1 MPCWKNC
8 LWCKFFGDDSAAEEE
23 LVKHEAELSRE
34 AVIESSV
41 CEVLP
46 GCGQSSDCQS
56 LCYADENKASNA
68 QTLLSMANTGKNF
81 LARCLGHLAGLFCAL
96 TTRKHSASTVC

>member
-1 MPCWKNC
+1 MSGE
-8 LWCKFFGDDSAAEEE
+8 FFDDESDDSAAE
-23 LVKHEAELSRE
+23 LVEHEADLSRE

-56 LCYADENKASNA
+56 Y
-68 QTLLSMANTGKNF
+68 
-81 LARCLGHLAGLFCAL
+81 
-96 TTRKHSASTVC
+96 VC